1 MTRVFTEIVVT
12 VSAEPHVEL
21 FVAQSP
27 GPSEGALLVIHGGPD
42 WDHTYLREPLAQL
55 GDRHRLIMPDIR
67 GCGRS
72 TAGLP
77 GGQYTPD
84 AVVADLIALLDAL
97 GLGVADVLGFSYGGL
112 LAQRLARAVPGRIR
126 RLIIASSSIYPVPA
140 DAYEGWAE
148 RDTRMAAV
156 GKVWSD
162 PALSAAQLVRAAAV
176 AQAPADVWRADKLD
190 GYLHRLAKVRFGS
203 EWLGPWRT
211 GTLPSAL
218 PADSERGL
226 ADLGIPVLLLHGAQ
240 DMTFPARLAARAAA
254 KLPNARAV
262 ILEYAGHMAHVD
274 QPSRWVDALAAFL
287 DSPPGLQPTAHN
299 QRGFL
304 IRSLQWG

>member
-1 MTRVFTEIVVT
+1 VRQLNGEDNARVFTETVVT
-12 VSAEPHVEL
+12 VSADPHVEL

-27 GPSEGALLVIHGGPD
+27 GPSDGALLVIHSGPD

-84 AVVADLIALLDAL
+84 AAVVDLMVLLDAL
-97 GLGVADVLGFSYGGL
+97 GLGVVDVLGFSYGGL
-112 LAQRLARAVPGRIR
+112 LAQRLALGEPGRAG
-126 RLIIASSSIYPVPA
+126 RLVIASSSIYPVPA

-148 RDTRMAAV
+148 RDIRMAAV

-162 PALSAAQLVRAAAV
+162 PGLSGARLVRAAAV

-190 GYLHRLAKVRFGS
+190 GYLHRLAEARFGS
-203 EWLGPWRT
+203 EWLQPWRT

-218 PADSERGL
+218 PADSEHGL
-226 ADLGIPVLLLHGAQ
+226 ADVHILATGRGHRLSACKPKPPQAGRGHAQ
-240 DMTFPARLAARAAA
+240 REA
-254 KLPNARAV
+254 
-262 ILEYAGHMAHVD
+262 
-274 QPSRWVDALAAFL
+274 S
-287 DSPPGLQPTAHN
+287 
-299 QRGFL
+299 
-304 IRSLQWG
+304 